1 MIKRLRLKL
10 IAITMVLLT
19 VMLLVILG
27 CIYHFTYA
35 GIMESSMSALQTAG
49 VELELHGRPGKPER
63 FTTSPCFVLKLT
75 PEGRLLAVG
84 SNYYDLEDREELIEL
99 LNEAEETGTKSGLLE
114 ERALRCLR
122 LEDGRNVRYAF
133 MDVSAEIDTLNRLN
147 IICAAIFVAGLVGF
161 FCISI
166 LLTRWAVHPVE
177 RAWEQQRQF
186 VADASHELKTPLT
199 VILTNAELLQSE
211 EYDSES
217 KSRFTDSILTM
228 SRQMRG
234 LVEELLDQARVDN
247 GMAQAEK
254 MRLDFSKLV
263 SDAVLPFEP
272 VYYEEGRELTSEV
285 EPGIL
290 LTGSSAHLRR
300 VVEILLD
307 NGCKYSTPGGIVEL
321 RLERQGRGNCL
332 LSVRSPGVA
341 MTEQQCRDIF
351 KRFYRADQARSMNR
365 SYGLGLSIAQG
376 IVEQH
381 RGKIWAQS
389 RDGYNTFFVSLPL

>member
-19 VMLLVILG
+19 VMLTVILSF
-27 CIYHFTYA
+27 IYHFTRT
-35 GIMESSMSALQTAG
+35 GLVDRSLNDLQAAS
-49 VELELHGRPGKPER
+49 VELGLNHPGKPER
-63 FTTSPCFVLKLT
+63 FTQSPCFVLA
-75 PEGRLLAVG
+75 LLPNGTFTGAG
-84 SNYYDLEDREELIEL
+84 SDYYDMDDHEELQEIFEEAQEMGADMGLLEDR
-99 LNEAEETGTKSGLLE
+99 
-114 ERALRCLR
+114 ALRFLR
-122 LEDGRNVRYAF
+122 LEGGPGTRYAF
-133 MDVSAEIDTLNRLN
+133 IDISYEIQTLSRLN
-147 IICAAIFVAGLVGF
+147 VTCAIIFVAGLVGF
-161 FCISI
+161 FCISV
-166 LLTRWAVHPVE
+166 LLTRWAVRLVE
-177 RAWEQQRQF
+177 QAWNQQRQF

-199 VILTNAELLQSE
+199 VILTNAELLRSE
-211 EYDSES
+211 EYDAES
-217 KSRFTDSILTM
+217 KDRFADSILTM

-247 GMAQAEK
+247 GMARAEHAK
-254 MRLDFSKLV
+254 MDYSKLV

-272 VYYEEGRELTSEV
+272 VYFEEGRELRSTV
-285 EPGIL
+285 EPGIV
-290 LTGSSAHLRR
+290 LTGSTAQLRR

-321 RLERQGRGNCL
+321 RLERQGRGSCL
-332 LSVRSPGVA
+332 LSVRSPGVS

-389 RDGYNTFFVSLPL
+389 RDGMNTFFVSLPI

>member
-19 VMLLVILG
+19 VMLTVILSF
-27 CIYHFTYA
+27 IYHFTRT
-35 GIMESSMSALQTAG
+35 GLVDRSLNDLQAAS
-49 VELELHGRPGKPER
+49 VELGLNHPGKPER
-63 FTTSPCFVLKLT
+63 FTQSPCFVLA
-75 PEGRLLAVG
+75 LLPNGTFTGAG
-84 SNYYDLEDREELIEL
+84 SDYYDMDDHEELQEIFEEAQEMGSDMGLLEDR
-99 LNEAEETGTKSGLLE
+99 
-114 ERALRCLR
+114 ALQFLR
-122 LEDGRNVRYAF
+122 LEGGPGTRYAF
-133 MDVSAEIDTLNRLN
+133 IDISDEIQTLSRLN
-147 IICAAIFVAGLVGF
+147 VTCAIIFVAGLVGF
-161 FCISI
+161 FCISV
-166 LLTRWAVHPVE
+166 LLTRWAVRPVE
-177 RAWEQQRQF
+177 QAWNQQRQF

-199 VILTNAELLQSE
+199 VILTNAELLRSE
-211 EYDSES
+211 EYDAES
-217 KSRFTDSILTM
+217 KDRFADSILTM

-247 GMAQAEK
+247 GMARAEHAK
-254 MRLDFSKLV
+254 MDYSKLV

-272 VYYEEGRELTSEV
+272 VYFEEGRELRSTV
-285 EPGIL
+285 EPGIV
-290 LTGSSAHLRR
+290 LTGSTAQLRR

-321 RLERQGRGNCL
+321 RLERQGRGSCL
-332 LSVRSPGVA
+332 LSVRSPGVS

-389 RDGYNTFFVSLPL
+389 RDGMNTFFVSLPI

>member
-19 VMLLVILG
+19 VMLTVILSF
-27 CIYHFTYA
+27 IYHFTRT
-35 GIMESSMSALQTAG
+35 GLVDRSLNDLQAAS
-49 VELELHGRPGKPER
+49 VELGLNHPGKPER
-63 FTTSPCFVLKLT
+63 FTQSPCFVLA
-75 PEGRLLAVG
+75 LLPNGTFTGAG
-84 SNYYDLEDREELIEL
+84 SDYYDMDDHEELQEIFE
-99 LNEAEETGTKSGLLE
+99 EAQEMGADMGLLE
-114 ERALRCLR
+114 NRALRFLR
-122 LEDGRNVRYAF
+122 LEGGPGTRYAF
-133 MDVSAEIDTLNRLN
+133 IDISDEIQTLSRLN
-147 IICAAIFVAGLVGF
+147 VTCAIIFVAGLVGF
-161 FCISI
+161 FCISV
-166 LLTRWAVHPVE
+166 LLTRWAVRPVE
-177 RAWEQQRQF
+177 QAWNQQRQF

-199 VILTNAELLQSE
+199 VILTNAELLRSE
-211 EYDSES
+211 EYDAES
-217 KSRFTDSILTM
+217 KDRFADSILTM

-247 GMAQAEK
+247 GMARAEHAK
-254 MRLDFSKLV
+254 MDYSKLV

-272 VYYEEGRELTSEV
+272 VYFEEGRELRSTV
-285 EPGIL
+285 EPGIV
-290 LTGSSAHLRR
+290 LTGSTAQLRR

-321 RLERQGRGNCL
+321 RLERQGRGSCL
-332 LSVRSPGVA
+332 LSVRSPGMS

-389 RDGYNTFFVSLPL
+389 RDGMNTFFVSLPI

>member
-19 VMLLVILG
+19 VMLTVILSF
-27 CIYHFTYA
+27 IYHFTRT
-35 GIMESSMSALQTAG
+35 GLVDRSLNDLQAAS
-49 VELELHGRPGKPER
+49 VELGLNHPGKPER
-63 FTTSPCFVLKLT
+63 FTQSPCFVLA
-75 PEGRLLAVG
+75 LLPNGTFTGAG
-84 SNYYDLEDREELIEL
+84 SDYYDMDDHEELQEFFEEAQEMGSDMGLLEDR
-99 LNEAEETGTKSGLLE
+99 
-114 ERALRCLR
+114 ALRFLR
-122 LEDGRNVRYAF
+122 LEGGPGTRYAF
-133 MDVSAEIDTLNRLN
+133 IDISDEIQTLSRLN
-147 IICAAIFVAGLVGF
+147 VTCAIIFVAGLVGF
-161 FCISI
+161 FCISV
-166 LLTRWAVHPVE
+166 LLTRWAVRLVE
-177 RAWEQQRQF
+177 QAWNQQRQF

-199 VILTNAELLQSE
+199 VILTNAELLRSE
-211 EYDSES
+211 EYDAES
-217 KSRFTDSILTM
+217 KDRFADSILTM

-247 GMAQAEK
+247 GMARAEHAK
-254 MRLDFSKLV
+254 MDYSKLV

-272 VYYEEGRELTSEV
+272 VYFEEGRELRSTV
-285 EPGIL
+285 EPGIV
-290 LTGSSAHLRR
+290 LTGSTAQLRR

-321 RLERQGRGNCL
+321 RLERQGRGSCL
-332 LSVRSPGVA
+332 LSVRSPGVS

-389 RDGYNTFFVSLPL
+389 RDGMNTFFVSLPI

>member
-99 LNEAEETGTKSGLLE
+99 LNEAGETGTKSGLLE
-114 ERALRCLR
+114 ERALRFLR